1 MFFHGFSYSFIWYV
15 HALPWDIQ
23 DLVYLKG
30 IIIATTL
37 SLTLLFFQ
45 SSRFGVFGSKSST
58 FQVWRHRRHRG
69 GELIW
74 IQLSPDKIWR
84 NTKTSWQEDSKD
96 VDEHLVLWVSFS
108 LAHFHAYDWNWLDL
122 SKLYW
127 IYFFVC
133 ALAFVCKQLTV
144 LLPQIC
150 SLLFVWLGKETLQAV
165 GLSKTE
171 GEIFV
176 SSAFMC
182 FLGID

>member
-1 MFFHGFSYSFIWYV
+1 MDFHIVSYDMFM
-15 HALPWDIQ
+15 LC
-23 DLVYLKG
+23 LG
-30 IIIATTL
+30 IFRTCFTWKVSL
-37 SLTLLFFQ
+37 SPPLCRLRCCFFNPPGLG
-45 SSRFGVFGSKSST
+45 SLAPNLRLSKSEGIDGIA
-58 FQVWRHRRHRG
+58 G

-133 ALAFVCKQLTV
+133 ALAFC
-144 LLPQIC
+144 
-150 SLLFVWLGKETLQAV
+150 LQAADSASASN
-165 GLSKTE
+165 LFT
-171 GEIFV
+171 FV
-176 SSAFMC
+176 CLAWERDTASRWLKQNWGRDFC
-182 FLGID
+182 F

>member
-1 MFFHGFSYSFIWYV
+1 MLCLGIFRTCFTWKVSLSPPLCRLRCCFFNPPG
-15 HALPWDIQ
+15 L
-23 DLVYLKG
+23 G
-30 IIIATTL
+30 
-37 SLTLLFFQ
+37 SLAPNLRL
-45 SSRFGVFGSKSST
+45 SKSEGIDGIA
-58 FQVWRHRRHRG
+58 G

-150 SLLFVWLGKETLQAV
+150 PLLFVWLGKETLQAV